1 MSETYGNLPERS
13 WESVAKRLRL
23 AIEGA
28 PSGAAIVVMRV
39 LVVDGRARVWLAPR
53 VARLEPASCASA
65 FLEAIAD
72 DLDGIG

>member
-1 MSETYGNLPERS
+1 MLPERS

-28 PSGAAIVVMRV
+28 PSGAAVVVMRV
-39 LVVDGRARVWLAPR
+39 LVVDGRPRVWLAPR

-65 FLEAIAD
+65 FLEAVAG
-72 DLDGIG
+72 DLDGG